1 MRALLAPLLLLA
13 LAPAQRVRAAPAA
26 PPAAAA
32 APAAAAPAPAR
43 RLLVLRA
50 ACRMQHRA
58 AFDPAFLQ
66 AFAAAAGHEA
76 LTTELRVLTYE
87 ETCGTS
93 WPDTVA
99 KGVLATLGAAG
110 GSVLSVG
117 WPGGRACALLS
128 AARHPP
134 PRACAA
140 PAARA
145 ALLARLA
152 ARLRWRRVLLLPGAG
167 QGEGEGSDECAATLR
182 AAHSALLAAGVTVRR
197 SPLSLITNFYYPH
210 VVIACATQWT
220 LKSLKPARSTVLLLH
235 FASEDVSLLSNIT
248 LDVGDS
254 PYVLYVDT
262 SKSNS
267 NNTPLKAAESLNT
280 KLSIH
285 ETNVLRLPNT
295 PVTVNKDLEET
306 QTNTFDTV
314 QVQNQESTRT
324 VSGDKKMHTSSAQR
338 LLLSDVSLA
347 TADEVMSTA
356 DLYRQLQEEADSQ
369 AQEHVNAMFHLYE
382 NSVFID
388 EKSWQILT
396 IFNTTAKKTIT
407 DEDWEIT
414 IATVNETDTWGR
426 LQATDEPKVEIES
439 YVLVW
444 TVVGVLVCTVL
455 VVSLAAGA
463 RVLAQRRR
471 GRRRRGDVVL
481 AVSDFTFPLDEAR
494 RVPEGMETMLSC
506 WLQQLHEFGGPELER
521 PDLLQPAPVSA
532 PSSTAS
538 GSRLALDRRTRY
550 KGDAV
555 QLKPLPV
562 PAGMTTVE
570 LRRKATDVLLV
581 LHTLRHENL
590 NPFIGKYLLQ
600 SRPALVF
607 DHCGRGSLEDVLMA
621 DEIKL
626 DWTFRLSLLTDLVKG
641 LRYLHASPLRVH
653 GRLSSRNCVVDSR
666 WVLRLT
672 DYGAPEFYRTQGLTP
687 PPRRARDRL
696 WTAPELLRAGEG
708 TRGTQPGDVYSFA
721 IIMQEVIVRGEP
733 YCMLSLSPDEIV
745 EKLCRPPPLIRPSV
759 SMGAAPPEAV
769 SVMRQCWAEA
779 PDLRPD
785 TDSLQDIFRLL
796 HRGRKINIVDS
807 MFEMLEKYSNNL
819 EELIKERTEQLDME
833 KKKTEQLLNR
843 MLPRSVAELLLLGL
857 RVEPEEFEEVSIYF
871 SDIVGFTE
879 LAARSSPVQV
889 VALLND
895 LYTTFDAA
903 IERYQ
908 VYKVETIGDAYM
920 VVGGLPVRA
929 RDHAES
935 VATMALHLL
944 HLAGRFRIRHLPATP
959 LHLRIGLHSGPCCAG
974 VVGLTMPRYCLFG
987 DTVNTASRMESTGA
1001 AWRIQVSGATAA
1013 RLEAAGGYRLRS
1025 RGLTMI
1031 KGKGAMH
1038 TYWLLGKE
1046 GFDKPLPAPP
1056 PLPAEEALIE
1066 HELESEADCTAP
1078 AAPAALLSPGAR
1090 SADGD
1095 AHHRHD
1101 KYAWT
1106 RSGAVSADSSPPAI
1120 PYSRYRCIGGGG
1132 RVLRRQWSLERGEA
1146 LAAARA
1152 QSPGHGG
1159 AARGEDGALQPLA
1172 LSAAAPPRAIPR
1184 YRTRPDPD
1192 APHMPT
1198 STSFD

>member
-1 MRALLAPLLLLA
+1 MFANP
-13 LAPAQRVRAAPAA
+13 PAKRAAS
-26 PPAAAA
+26 
-32 APAAAAPAPAR
+32 
-43 RLLVLRA
+43 
-50 ACRMQHRA
+50 Q
-58 AFDPAFLQ
+58 
-66 AFAAAAGHEA
+66 EA
-76 LTTELRVLTYE
+76 LVTEHRILSYE

-93 WPDTVA
+93 WPDTIA
-99 KGVLATLGAAG
+99 EGVLATLSAPG

-117 WPGGRACALLS
+117 WPGGRACALLA
-128 AARHPP
+128 AARHPL

-145 ALLARLA
+145 ALLVRLA
-152 ARLRWRRVLLLPGAG
+152 ARLRWRRALLLPPTAAR
-167 QGEGEGSDECAATLR
+167 GEEEGCDECAATLR
-182 AAHSALLAAGVTVRR
+182 AARGALLAAGVIVRR
-197 SPLSLITNFYYPH
+197 SNLSLINHFHRPH

-220 LKSLKPARSTVLLLH
+220 LKSLNSVQSPVLLLH
-235 FASEDVSLLSNIT
+235 FASGDASLMSNIT

-254 PYVLYVDT
+254 PYVPYVDT
-262 SKSNS
+262 SKFNY
-267 NNTPLKAAESLNT
+267 NNTPLKEADSLNT
-280 KLSIH
+280 KLRTH
-285 ETNVLRLPNT
+285 DTDAVRLPNAT
-295 PVTVNKDLEET
+295 VTVNKPVQEAETITNETGQDLNHDFARKDIKDNKI
-306 QTNTFDTV
+306 Q
-314 QVQNQESTRT
+314 
-324 VSGDKKMHTSSAQR
+324 TSSMQL
-338 LLLSDVSLA
+338 LLLSDVSVA
-347 TADEVMSTA
+347 PAGEVLSTS
-356 DLYRQLQEEADSQ
+356 DLYRLLLDEMESQ
-369 AQEHVNAMFHLYE
+369 KKGIVYAMYHLYE
-382 NSVFID
+382 NFNLMEI
-388 EKSWQILT
+388 KTWHLLT
-396 IFNTTAKKTIT
+396 IFKTTAAKNIT

-414 IATVNETDTWGR
+414 IETVNETDIWER
-426 LQATDEPKVEIES
+426 LQATDEPTVEMKS
-439 YVLVW
+439 YALAWSLV
-444 TVVGVLVCTVL
+444 
-455 VVSLAAGA
+455 
-463 RVLAQRRR
+463 
-471 GRRRRGDVVL
+471 
-481 AVSDFTFPLDEAR
+481 DEAR

-555 QLKPLPV
+555 QLKPLPL

-570 LRRKATDVLLV
+570 LKRKATDVLLV

-590 NPFIGKYLLQ
+590 NPFIGKYLLLICCLCET
-600 SRPALVF
+600 RPALVF

-708 TRGTQPGDVYSFA
+708 ARGTQPGDVYSFA

-879 LAARSSPVQV
+879 LAARSTPVQV

-1046 GFDKPLPAPP
+1046 GFDKPLPTPP
-1056 PLPAEEALIE
+1056 PLPVEEALIE
-1066 HELESEADCTAP
+1066 HESESEADPPAP
-1078 AAPAALLSPGAR
+1078 AAPALLSPGAR

-1095 AHHRHD
+1095 ALHTHD

-1106 RSGAVSADSSPPAI
+1106 RSGAVSADSSPPAA

-1152 QSPGHGG
+1152 QHPADEEEGAGG
-1159 AARGEDGALQPLA
+1159 RGGDGALQPLA
-1172 LSAAAPPRAIPR
+1172 LAAAPPRAIPR
-1184 YRTRPDPD
+1184 YRMRPDPE